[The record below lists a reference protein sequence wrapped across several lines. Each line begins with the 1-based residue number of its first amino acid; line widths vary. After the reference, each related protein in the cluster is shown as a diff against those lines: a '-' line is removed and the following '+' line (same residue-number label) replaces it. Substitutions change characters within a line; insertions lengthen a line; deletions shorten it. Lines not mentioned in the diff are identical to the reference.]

1 MAQFVARAAVERH
14 AALVFYFCLLA
25 AVKRCAVVLMQQA
38 QRLNAERLCKLY
50 QISWRVPRVVPI
62 RVAVSL
68 STLVKPTRN
77 IRPGD
82 VCSCPV
88 PLRYG
93 TQAYSGEFAKG
104 VLLRRRCA
112 VERRGTRPPPMNRR
126 RAVFPRQGATRRSS
140 TIKLPKTKLHDAT
153 DLRLLGRRLASK
165 AGGRPRRG
173 VDG

>member
-1 MAQFVARAAVERH
+1 MAQFVACAAVERH

-68 STLVKPTRN
+68 STLVKPTR
-77 IRPGD
+77 IVTARALGRD

-88 PLRYG
+88 PLTVRG
-93 TQAYSGEFAKG
+93 TQAYSGEFAEAA
-104 VLLRRRCA
+104 LLRRRYA
-112 VERRGTRPPPMNRR
+112 VMEAAA
-126 RAVFPRQGATRRSS
+126 RA
-140 TIKLPKTKLHDAT
+140 H
-153 DLRLLGRRLASK
+153 
-165 AGGRPRRG
+165 
-173 VDG
+173 